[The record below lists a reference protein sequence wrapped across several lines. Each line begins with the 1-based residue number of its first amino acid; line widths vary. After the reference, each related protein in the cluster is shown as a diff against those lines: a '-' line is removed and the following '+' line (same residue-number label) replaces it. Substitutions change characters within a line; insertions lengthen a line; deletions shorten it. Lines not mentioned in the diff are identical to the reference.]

1 MVSRNGLVALVL
13 FALVAMIGC
22 GGDDKGSSGD
32 LGLAGDAQYSA
43 VTSQLDQT
51 NDWMNDQIE
60 DAFATMPSG
69 SSLDDVFMSAIGA
82 DSVNASEWTVLY
94 HSNLSASVTTT
105 IIDSIQ
111 YRNDGQ
117 IQYQSLGADQINYRH
132 VTTQT
137 DGDTTNG
144 YTNYV
149 NQTNVTIS
157 GLDAQM
163 AVLNGTSSLNLE
175 TRNGSTWREYSIDL
189 AAEGLNMTKVA
200 PGQWNSKCPS
210 SGTITANIEL
220 SVSVSGSNPVTENWT
235 ATIVYNDGDAT
246 VTVMKSELS
255 ASYSQNCQL

>member
-1 MVSRNGLVALVL
+1 MVARNGVVALVL

-22 GGDDKGSSGD
+22 GDDNGPSGE

-69 SSLDDVFMSAIGA
+69 NSLDDIFMSSIGA
-82 DSVNASEWTVLY
+82 DSVNASDWTVLY

-117 IQYQSLGADQINYRH
+117 VQYQPLGADQINYRH
-132 VTTQT
+132 VTTQV

-144 YTNYV
+144 YTNY
-149 NQTNVTIS
+149 TNRTDVTIS
-157 GLDAQM
+157 ALDAQM
-163 AVLNGTSSLNLE
+163 AVLNGTSSLNLQ
-175 TRNGSTWREYSIDL
+175 TRNGATWREYNIDL
-189 AAEGLNMTKVA
+189 AAEGLNMNKVGQ
-200 PGQWNSKCPS
+200 GQWNSSCPS
-210 SGTITANIEL
+210 TGTITATIEL
-220 SVSVSGSNPVTENWT
+220 SISTSGAAPVTENWT
-235 ATIVYNDGDAT
+235 ATIVYNEGDAT